1 MYRYTQYRT
10 VLPLHDEVADCRV
23 EGTERVI
30 EQADVCVNV
39 ERTRKTHARFLSA
52 RQHHTFLAHHGQ
64 VAVRQVQNVLHE
76 NSLNEYCFNEK
87 CITDREW
94 SRSNLVQSSCFQH
107 SRVSDRVKLFAED
120 DILSERARKHP
131 RRLRHVSN

>member
-10 VLPLHDEVADCRV
+10 VLPLHDDVADCRV
-23 EGTERVI
+23 EGTERVV
-30 EQADVCVNV
+30 EQADVCVSV

-76 NSLNEYCFNEK
+76 NSLNQYCFNVK
-87 CITDREW
+87 CITDR
-94 SRSNLVQSSCFQH
+94 
-107 SRVSDRVKLFAED
+107 D
-120 DILSERARKHP
+120 DKPRPKQLLPTLARI
-131 RRLRHVSN
+131 